1 MRPGG
6 ATASYQLQTRAG
18 ANLNVTVA
26 LTSKGPFGSI
36 NSPTLLL
43 INYRRD

>member
-1 MRPGG
+1 MRPGD
-6 ATASYQLQTRAG
+6 ATASYLLQMRAD

-36 NSPTLLL
+36 NSQTLLL